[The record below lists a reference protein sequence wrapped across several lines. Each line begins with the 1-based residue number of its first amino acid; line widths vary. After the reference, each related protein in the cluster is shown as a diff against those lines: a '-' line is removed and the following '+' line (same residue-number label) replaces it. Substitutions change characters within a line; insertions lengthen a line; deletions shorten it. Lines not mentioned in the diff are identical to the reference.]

1 MSRMEFTEEMRRIF
15 DASSQSYAD
24 KVDSDFVEVLR
35 LAYIAGAMQAR
46 ELMLKELIRH
56 ESEGQQH

>member
-1 MSRMEFTEEMRRIF
+1 MEFTEEMRRIF